1 MALQS
6 NIQLFIGG
14 VSINAFKGLTLQQ
27 EIDNHH
33 TLELLCRKD
42 VLENISDQSENESND
57 FLGQTIIL
65 SISSLDTIDV
75 YKELKFN
82 GVVTEVKVTNG
93 FHQSIGDS
101 ILIKA
106 KSNSILTDD
115 GPHYASF
122 SDESLES
129 ILSTVFQKYDRS
141 KLNTI
146 ISTRSD
152 NSLHYCVQNG
162 ESSFEFA
169 SRLSAQYG
177 EWFYYDGE
185 NLVFGKPSE
194 SEEVNLTYGLDL
206 QEFSRSLH
214 PRPNS
219 YSFFTNDYIT
229 NEKHQ
234 VITSEITSS
243 INGHNGYASNKSREM
258 FPHKTQVF
266 LNTYNDPQTKQRLST
281 LVKEQKKAEEIKQ
294 VIISGKSD
302 NPGVSLG
309 KKVKI
314 REKNNDQGVYRIIK
328 ITHTAT
334 ENGKYV
340 NHFEGIAIDQDVYPN
355 TNIFKTPK
363 SETQVATVT
372 ANNDP
377 DGLGR
382 IKVQLDWQKPLGVFT
397 PWLRIMTPHS
407 GGEKGFHFIPEVGEE
422 VLVGFEG
429 GNAERPFVMGALY
442 NGGANPAGWK
452 TNKNNVKAIRTRSGH
467 TIELN
472 DTDKGEFITI
482 KDKHENLIHIDTAN
496 NNMVI
501 TALETMT
508 LNAKNMEINV
518 DEDLDIN
525 VGNDKT
531 ERITKTHK
539 VNTSKSIE
547 FASQTKSVNVNL
559 SYMQS
564 AGSTSLISVAGDLTM
579 HAKGVSTLQGN
590 SDVKISKG

>member
-14 VSINAFKGLTLQQ
+14 VSIKAFKELTLKQ

-33 TLELLCRKD
+33 TLEILCRRD
-42 VLENISDQSENESND
+42 VLEKISDLNEEKSND

-65 SISSLDTIDV
+65 SITSLDTLDI

-93 FHQSIGDS
+93 FHQSMGDS

-122 SDESLES
+122 SDKNLES
-129 ILSTVFQKYDRS
+129 ILTSVFQKYDRS
-141 KLNTI
+141 KLSTTV
-146 ISTRSD
+146 STRSND
-152 NSLHYCVQNG
+152 DLHYCVQNG

-185 NLVFGKPSE
+185 SLVFGRPLD
-194 SEEVNLTYGLDL
+194 SEETTLTYGFDL

-214 PRPNS
+214 PRSNS
-219 YSFFTNDYIT
+219 YSFFTNDYLN
-229 NEKHQ
+229 NEKHE
-234 VITSEITSS
+234 VTTSEIASS
-243 INGHNGYASNKSREM
+243 INGHNGYASNKSKDM

-266 LNTYNDPQTKQRLST
+266 LNTYNDTQTKQRLSN

-294 VIISGKSD
+294 VVITGKSD

-314 REKNNDQGVYRIIK
+314 KEKNNDQGIYRITKIK
-328 ITHTAT
+328 HAAT

-340 NHFEGIAIDQDVYPN
+340 NHFEGIAVDQDVYPN

-372 ANNDP
+372 ANDDP
-377 DGLGR
+377 DGIGR
-382 IKVQLDWQKPLGVFT
+382 IKVQLDWQKPLGVYT
-397 PWLRIMTPHS
+397 PWLRVMTPHS
-407 GGEKGFHFIPEVGEE
+407 GGDKGFHFIPEVGEE
-422 VLVGFEG
+422 VLIGFEG

-442 NGGANPAGWK
+442 NGSSNPAEWK
-452 TNKNNVKAIRTRSGH
+452 TDKNNVKAIRTRSGH

-472 DTDKGEFITI
+472 DTDKAEFITI
-482 KDKHENLIHIDTAN
+482 KDKNENLIHIDTAN
-496 NNMVI
+496 NNITI

-508 LNAKNMEINV
+508 LNAKNFEMNV
-518 DEDLDIN
+518 QEDANFNIGRDTTIY
-525 VGNDKT
+525 T
-531 ERITKTHK
+531 ENNF
-539 VNTSKSIE
+539 NTSSSNHTNTVENKMKTTI
-547 FASQTKSVNVNL
+547 
-559 SYMQS
+559 
-564 AGSTSLISVAGDLTM
+564 GGDLIQNSGNAEIQSKRNMKIACGAT
-579 HAKGVSTLQGN
+579 ASFQGGGN
-590 SDVKISKG
+590 VKISKG

>member
-14 VSINAFKGLTLQQ
+14 VSIKAFKELTLKQ
-27 EIDNHH
+27 EIDDHH
-33 TLELLCRKD
+33 TLEILCRRD
-42 VLENISDQSENESND
+42 VLEKISDLNEDESND

-65 SISSLDTIDV
+65 SVASLDTLDI

-93 FHQSIGDS
+93 FHQSMGDS
-101 ILIKA
+101 ILIRA

-122 SDESLES
+122 SDENLES
-129 ILSTVFQKYDRS
+129 ILTSVFQKYDRS
-141 KLNTI
+141 KLNTTVA
-146 ISTRSD
+146 TRSND
-152 NSLHYCVQNG
+152 TLHYCVQNG

-185 NLVFGKPSE
+185 NLVFGRPLD
-194 SEEVNLTYGLDL
+194 EEETTLTYGFDL

-214 PRPNS
+214 PRSNS
-219 YSFFTNDYIT
+219 YSFFTNDYLN
-229 NEKHQ
+229 NEKHE
-234 VITSEITSS
+234 VTTSEITSS
-243 INGHNGYASNKSREM
+243 INGHNGYASNKSKDM

-266 LNTYNDPQTKQRLST
+266 LNTYDDTQTKQRLSN

-294 VIISGKSD
+294 VIITGKSD

-314 REKNNDQGVYRIIK
+314 KEKNNEQGIYRITK
-328 ITHTAT
+328 IQHTAT
-334 ENGKYV
+334 ENGKYI
-340 NHFEGIAIDQDVYPN
+340 NHFEGISVDQDVYPN
-355 TNIFKTPK
+355 TNILKTPK

-372 ANNDP
+372 ANDDP
-377 DGLGR
+377 DGIGR
-382 IKVQLDWQKPLGVFT
+382 IKVQLYWQKPLGVYT
-397 PWLRIMTPHS
+397 PWLRVMTPHS
-407 GGEKGFHFIPEVGEE
+407 GGDKGFHFIPEVGEE
-422 VLVGFEG
+422 VLIGFEG

-442 NGGANPAGWK
+442 NGAANPAGWK
-452 TNKNNVKAIRTRSGH
+452 TDKNNVKAIRTRSGH

-472 DTDKGEFITI
+472 DTDKAEFITI
-482 KDKHENLIHIDTAN
+482 KDKNENLIHIDTAN
-496 NNMVI
+496 NNITI

-508 LNAKNMEINV
+508 LNSKNMEINV
-518 DEDLDIN
+518 DQNLDIN

-547 FASQTKSVNVNL
+547 FVSQTKSVNVNL
-559 SYMQS
+559 AYMQS

-579 HAKGVSTLQGN
+579 HAKGISTLQGN

>member
-14 VSINAFKGLTLQQ
+14 ISIKAFKGLTLQQ

-42 VLENISDQSENESND
+42 VLENISDQNDDQSND

-65 SISSLDTIDV
+65 SISSLDAIDL

-93 FHQSIGDS
+93 FHQSMGDS
-101 ILIKA
+101 ILIRA

-122 SDESLES
+122 SDENLES
-129 ILSTVFQKYDRS
+129 ILSNVFQKYDRS

-146 ISTRSD
+146 LSTRSD
-152 NSLHYCVQNG
+152 SSLHYCVQQG

-194 SEEVNLTYGLDL
+194 SEEVHLTYGYDL

-214 PRPNS
+214 PRSNS
-219 YSFFTNDYIT
+219 YSFFTNDYL
-229 NEKHQ
+229 NDEKHE
-234 VITSEITSS
+234 VTTSEITSS
-243 INGHNGYASNKSREM
+243 INGHNGYASNKSKEM

-266 LNTYNDPQTKQRLST
+266 LNTYNDTQTKQRLSN

-294 VIISGKSD
+294 VIVTGKSD

-314 REKNNDQGVYRIIK
+314 KEKNNDQGIYRIIK

-340 NHFEGIAIDQDVYPN
+340 NHFEGIAVDQDVYPN

-363 SETQVATVT
+363 SETQVGIVT
-372 ANNDP
+372 DNVDP
-377 DGLGR
+377 DGISR
-382 IKVQLDWQKPLGVFT
+382 VKVQFPWQKPLGEYT
-397 PWLRIMTPHS
+397 PWLRVMTPHS
-407 GGEKGFHFIPEVGEE
+407 GGEKGFHFIPEIGEE

-429 GNAERPFVMGALY
+429 GNAERPYVMGTLY
-442 NGGANPAGWK
+442 NGNAKSAGWK
-452 TNKNNVKAIRTRSGH
+452 TDNNDIKAIRTRSGH
-467 TIELN
+467 MIEFN
-472 DTDKGEFITI
+472 DTEGKEFITI
-482 KDKHENLIHIDTAN
+482 IDQNANTIHIDTAN
-496 NNMVI
+496 NNITI
-501 TALETMT
+501 TAIEKMT
-508 LNAKNMEINV
+508 LNAKNFEMNIQ
-518 DEDLDIN
+518 EDANFNIGRN
-525 VGNDKT
+525 TTIYT
-531 ERITKTHK
+531 EKNF
-539 VNTSKSIE
+539 NTSSSDHTNTVENKMKTTI
-547 FASQTKSVNVNL
+547 
-559 SYMQS
+559 
-564 AGSTSLISVAGDLTM
+564 GGDLIQNSGNAQIQSKRNMKIACGAT
-579 HAKGVSTLQGN
+579 ASFQGGGN
-590 SDVKISKG
+590 VKISKG

>member
-14 VSINAFKGLTLQQ
+14 VSIKAFKELTLKQ

-33 TLELLCRKD
+33 TLEILCRRD
-42 VLENISDQSENESND
+42 VLEKISDLNEEKSND

-65 SISSLDTIDV
+65 SITSLDTLDI

-93 FHQSIGDS
+93 FHQSMGDS

-122 SDESLES
+122 SDKNLES
-129 ILSTVFQKYDRS
+129 ILTSVFQKYDRS
-141 KLNTI
+141 KLSTTV
-146 ISTRSD
+146 STRSND
-152 NSLHYCVQNG
+152 DLHYCVQNG

-185 NLVFGKPSE
+185 NLVFGRPLD
-194 SEEVNLTYGLDL
+194 SEETTLTYGFDL

-214 PRPNS
+214 PRSNS
-219 YSFFTNDYIT
+219 YSFFTNDYLN
-229 NEKHQ
+229 NEKHE
-234 VITSEITSS
+234 VTTSEIASS
-243 INGHNGYASNKSREM
+243 INGHNGYASNKSKDM

-266 LNTYNDPQTKQRLST
+266 LNTYNDTQTKQRLSN

-294 VIISGKSD
+294 VVITGKSD

-314 REKNNDQGVYRIIK
+314 KEKNNDQGIYRITKIK
-328 ITHTAT
+328 HAAT

-340 NHFEGIAIDQDVYPN
+340 NHFEGIAVDQDVYPN

-372 ANNDP
+372 ANDDP
-377 DGLGR
+377 DGIGR
-382 IKVQLDWQKPLGVFT
+382 IKVQLDWQKPLGVYT
-397 PWLRIMTPHS
+397 PWLRVMTPHS
-407 GGEKGFHFIPEVGEE
+407 GGDKGFHFIPEVGEE
-422 VLVGFEG
+422 VLIGFEG

-442 NGGANPAGWK
+442 NGSSNPAEWK
-452 TNKNNVKAIRTRSGH
+452 TDKNNVKAIRTRSGH

-472 DTDKGEFITI
+472 DTDKAEFITI
-482 KDKHENLIHIDTAN
+482 KDKNENLIHIDTAN
-496 NNMVI
+496 NNITI

-508 LNAKNMEINV
+508 LNAKNFEMNV
-518 DEDLDIN
+518 QEDANFNIGRDTTIY
-525 VGNDKT
+525 T
-531 ERITKTHK
+531 ENNF
-539 VNTSKSIE
+539 NTSSSNHTNTVENKMKTTI
-547 FASQTKSVNVNL
+547 
-559 SYMQS
+559 
-564 AGSTSLISVAGDLTM
+564 GGDLIQNSGNAEIQSKRNMKIACGAT
-579 HAKGVSTLQGN
+579 ASFQGGGN
-590 SDVKISKG
+590 VKISKG

>member
-14 VSINAFKGLTLQQ
+14 ISITAFKELTLQQ

-42 VLENISDQSENESND
+42 VLENISDQNEEESND

-65 SISSLDTIDV
+65 SVTPLDVVDV

-93 FHQSIGDS
+93 FHQSMGDS

-122 SDESLES
+122 SDENLES
-129 ILSTVFQKYDRS
+129 ILSSVFQKYDRS
-141 KLNTI
+141 KLNTT
-146 ISTRSD
+146 ISTRYND
-152 NSLHYCVQNG
+152 ALHYCVQQG

-194 SEEVNLTYGLDL
+194 SDEVQLTYGYDL

-214 PRPNS
+214 PRSNS
-219 YSFFTNDYIT
+219 YSFFTNDYLN
-229 NEKHQ
+229 NEKHE
-234 VITSEITSS
+234 VTTSEITSS
-243 INGHNGYASNKSREM
+243 INGHNGYASNKSKEM

-266 LNTYNDPQTKQRLST
+266 LNTYNDTQTKQRLSK

-294 VIISGKSD
+294 VLITGKSD

-314 REKNNDQGVYRIIK
+314 REKNNDKGVYRIIK

-340 NHFEGIAIDQDVYPN
+340 NHFEGIAVDQDIYPN

-363 SETQVATVT
+363 SETQVAIVT
-372 ANNDP
+372 DNADP
-377 DGLGR
+377 DGIGR
-382 IKVQLDWQKPLGVFT
+382 IKVQLAWQKPLGVYT

-407 GGEKGFHFIPEVGEE
+407 GGEKGFHFIPEIGEE
-422 VLVGFEG
+422 VLIGFEG

-442 NGGANPAGWK
+442 NGAANPAGWK
-452 TNKNNVKAIRTRSGH
+452 TDKNNVKAIRTRSGH

-482 KDKHENLIHIDTAN
+482 RDKNENLIHIDTAN
-496 NNMVI
+496 NNMTI
-501 TALETMT
+501 TALEMMT
-508 LNAKNMEINV
+508 LNAKNFQMNVQEDANFNIGRNTTIYTEKNFDTSSSNHTNTVENKMKTTIGGDMIQNSGNAEIQSKRNMK
-518 DEDLDIN
+518 IACGATASFQGG
-525 VGNDKT
+525 GN
-531 ERITKTHK
+531 
-539 VNTSKSIE
+539 
-547 FASQTKSVNVNL
+547 
-559 SYMQS
+559 
-564 AGSTSLISVAGDLTM
+564 
-579 HAKGVSTLQGN
+579 
-590 SDVKISKG
+590 VKISKG